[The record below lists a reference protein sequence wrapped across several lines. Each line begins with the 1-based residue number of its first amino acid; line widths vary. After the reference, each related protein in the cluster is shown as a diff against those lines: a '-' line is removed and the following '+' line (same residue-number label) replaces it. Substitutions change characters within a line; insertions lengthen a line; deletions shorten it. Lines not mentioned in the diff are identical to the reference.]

1 MSPDQWGS
9 LWILEVGL
17 NRRAILKATGV
28 GIAVRLGVPASSL
41 GAVFGTASARAQQ
54 ANTFPS
60 GPVRIV
66 VSVNPGGNA
75 DHIARMLAQNL
86 AKLWQKTVIVDNV
99 PGAHTS
105 LGVNRVVRA
114 APTGHTLLS
123 SGDQLAINAALGRKL
138 PYSETDVRG
147 VTRTL
152 INSQVLVVRPGL
164 GVKHFDDYVALLKRQ
179 PGEVSAALPIGYG
192 SIYHLAVEMLN
203 QRLGTQTNNIPYA
216 GGAPAVLDILGGH
229 VDGALIDISG
239 ATQNIQKRELI
250 PLAVTSLERSKVLP
264 DVPTFHELG
273 VSDFVIESWQG
284 IFVPRAT
291 PDEVLA
297 VLNRDITAVLRSREF
312 AEPLEEQGF
321 VIAPGSAESLD
332 QIVARDI
339 ALFREVAATAGI
351 KPE

>member
-1 MSPDQWGS
+1 M
-9 LWILEVGL
+9 
-17 NRRAILKATGV
+17 NRRMILNAIGAGMLA
-28 GIAVRLGVPASSL
+28 RLGGAVSLL
-41 GAVFGTASARAQQ
+41 GAAFVTASAHTQQ
-54 ANTFPS
+54 LDSFPS

-66 VSVNPGGNA
+66 VPVNPGGNA
-75 DHIARMLAQNL
+75 DRIARMLAQSL
-86 AKLWQKTVIVDNV
+86 AELWQQTVIVDNV

-147 VTRTL
+147 VTRT
-152 INSQVLVVRPGL
+152 IVNTQVLVVRPGL
-164 GVKHFDDYVALLKRQ
+164 GVRHFDEYVALLKRR

-229 VDGALIDISG
+229 VDAALIDISG
-239 ATQNIQKRELI
+239 TIQNIQKRELI

-284 IFVPRAT
+284 VFVPRAT
-291 PDEVLA
+291 SDEVVE
-297 VLNRDITAVLRSREF
+297 VLNRDIMAVLRSREF

>member
-1 MSPDQWGS
+1 M
-9 LWILEVGL
+9 
-17 NRRAILKATGV
+17 NRRMLLKTTAAGV
-28 GIAVRLGVPASSL
+28 LARLGGAASSL
-41 GAVFGTASARAQQ
+41 GAAVLGTQAQAQ
-54 ANTFPS
+54 PLDSFPS

-66 VSVNPGGNA
+66 VPVNPGGNA
-75 DHIARMLAQNL
+75 DRIARMLGQGL
-86 AKLWQKTVIVDNV
+86 SELWQQTVIVDNV

-105 LGVNRVVRA
+105 LGVNRVVRS

-147 VTRTL
+147 VTRT
-152 INSQVLVVRPGL
+152 IVNSQVLVVRPGL
-164 GVKHFDDYVALLKRQ
+164 GVSRFDEYVALLKQR
-179 PGEVSAALPIGYG
+179 PGEVSAALPIGYS
-192 SIYHLAVEMLN
+192 SIYHLAVELLN

-216 GGAPAVLDILGGH
+216 GGAPAMVDILGAH

-239 ATQNIQKRELI
+239 ATQHVQSRELV
-250 PLAVTSLERSKVLP
+250 PLAVTSPERSKVLP
-264 DVPTFHELG
+264 DVPTFTELG
-273 VSDFVIESWQG
+273 VPDFVIESWQG

-291 PDEVLA
+291 PDEVVA
-297 VLNRDITAVLRSREF
+297 RLNRDITGVLLSREF
-312 AEPLEEQGF
+312 AAPLEELGF

-339 ALFREVAATAGI
+339 ALFRDVAAVAGI

>member
-1 MSPDQWGS
+1 M
-9 LWILEVGL
+9 
-17 NRRAILKATGV
+17 NRRMILKASGA
-28 GIAVRLGVPASSL
+28 GIATRLGTAVSALGVVVPARAEQTTPFPSSPVRLVVP
-41 GAVFGTASARAQQ
+41 
-54 ANTFPS
+54 
-60 GPVRIV
+60 
-66 VSVNPGGNA
+66 VSPGGNA
-75 DHIARMLAQNL
+75 DRIARMLAQRL
-86 AKLWQKTVIVDNV
+86 AELWRQIVIVDNV

-114 APTGHTLLS
+114 APTGYTLLS
-123 SGDQLAINAALGRKL
+123 SGDQLAINAALGRTL

-147 VTRTL
+147 VTRT
-152 INSQVLVVRPGL
+152 IVNSQVLVVRPGL
-164 GVKHFDDYVALLKRQ
+164 GISHFKDYVALLKRQ
-179 PGEVSAALPIGYG
+179 PGAVSLALAIGYG

-229 VDGALIDISG
+229 VDGALMDISG
-239 ATQNIQKRELI
+239 ATQNIQAGELV
-250 PLAVTSLERSKVLP
+250 PLAVTLPQRSKVLP

-291 PDEVLA
+291 PDEV
-297 VLNRDITAVLRSREF
+297 VVSLNHDITAVLRSREF
-312 AEPLEEQGF
+312 AAPLEEQGF
-321 VIAPGSAESLD
+321 VIAPSSAESLD

-339 ALFREVAATAGI
+339 ALFRDVAAVAGI

>member
-1 MSPDQWGS
+1 MEIP
-9 LWILEVGL
+9 EAGL
-17 NRRAILKATGV
+17 NRRMILNAMGA
-28 GIAVRLGVPASSL
+28 GMLARLGGAVSSL
-41 GAVFGTASARAQQ
+41 GAAFITASAHTQQ
-54 ANTFPS
+54 LDNFPS

-66 VSVNPGGNA
+66 VPVSPGGNA
-75 DHIARMLAQNL
+75 DRIARMLAQSL
-86 AKLWQKTVIVDNV
+86 AELWQQTVIVDNV

-138 PYSETDVRG
+138 PYSPTDVRG
-147 VTRTL
+147 VTRT
-152 INSQVLVVRPGL
+152 IVNSQVLVVRPGL
-164 GVKHFDDYVALLKRQ
+164 GVSHFDEYVMLLKQR

-229 VDGALIDISG
+229 VDAALIDISG
-239 ATQNIQKRELI
+239 TTQNIQKRELI

-291 PDEVLA
+291 PDEVVA
-297 VLNRDITAVLRSREF
+297 VLNRDITAVLGSREF
-312 AEPLEEQGF
+312 AAPLEELGF

-339 ALFREVAATAGI
+339 ALFRDVAAVAGI